1 MRMLGRRPGSV
12 RPSCGRGATRA
23 TPGNKY
29 AGELDARDARRRD
42 DVVGIGRRET
52 DALRSLSATPSRR
65 KISMERA
72 PICPHFTFGGSFGGR
87 RSATMTSMPRQAR
100 SIASV
105 SPTGPPPTASTLVL
119 IPPNPPAVVLVSYP
133 SVERPNGEV
142 VPCLNGRNWPEADVL
157 IARSMSAFGT
167 KRTSQLAQPMS
178 AFGGIADID
187 RSPRNVRYG
196 GFFQSARH
204 GKLSGRPLLAI
215 C

>member
-1 MRMLGRRPGSV
+1 MP
-12 RPSCGRGATRA
+12 
-23 TPGNKY
+23 
-29 AGELDARDARRRD
+29 
-42 DVVGIGRRET
+42 
-52 DALRSLSATPSRR
+52 RSLSATPSRR

-167 KRTSQLAQPMS
+167 KRTSQHAQPMS

-204 GKLSGRPLLAI
+204 RKSSGRPLLAI
-215 C
+215 CLHFPYSSLTHFATSWRASPEL

>member
-1 MRMLGRRPGSV
+1 MP
-12 RPSCGRGATRA
+12 
-23 TPGNKY
+23 
-29 AGELDARDARRRD
+29 
-42 DVVGIGRRET
+42 
-52 DALRSLSATPSRR
+52 RSLSATPSRR

-167 KRTSQLAQPMS
+167 KRTSQHAQPMS

-187 RSPRNVRYG
+187 RSLRNVRYG
-196 GFFQSARH
+196 GFFQSVRHRKSSDGHFWPFADISLTLPGPILLSRGGHARYA
-204 GKLSGRPLLAI
+204 L
-215 C
+215 